1 MEDDI
6 LTKELWGIK
15 GFYWSLPVNNNYTA
29 EMSAIN
35 KAIHSVPPTVHVTIH
50 TDSLNFIQAITRHRT
65 YSLKSN
71 LHKCNARP
79 YLIATLRAI
88 TQREALGGTTT
99 LLHVRAHTGLRDKPS
114 VGNVEADHLA
124 KGQALQP
131 DAPTDSS
138 LDHLHN
144 ELQYILNTIVTTI
157 HPSGRVTTTLKPIHD
172 SVPRTIRAAH
182 SVKLRQLWQD
192 RPRRGELAHLHPRGV
207 LGVIDK
213 IWKHPTSASLLFL
226 LETLTQFT
234 RKSYASPTP
243 KAAIV

>member
-1 MEDDI
+1 MQRPR
-6 LTKELWGIK
+6 GN
-15 GFYWSLPVNNNYTA
+15 V
-29 EMSAIN
+29 
-35 KAIHSVPPTVHVTIH
+35 
-50 TDSLNFIQAITRHRT
+50 
-65 YSLKSN
+65 
-71 LHKCNARP
+71 RP

-88 TQREALGGTTT
+88 KQREPLGGTTT

-124 KGQALQP
+124 KWQALQP

-144 ELQYILNTIVTTI
+144 ELPYILNTIITTT

-172 SVPRTIRAAH
+172 SIPRAIRAAH
-182 SVKLRQLWQD
+182 SVKLLQLWQD
-192 RPRRGELAHLHPRGV
+192 RPRRGELARLHPQGV

-213 IWKHPTSASLLFL
+213 ILKYPTSVSLLFL
-226 LETLTQFT
+226 IETHTQFT

-243 KAAIV
+243 KAGIV